1 MKYFE
6 YHPRNREI
14 VIRAK
19 EIYSWYFDSS
29 MSDESIEARLYLYEY
44 LRNSMGVFSQLEK
57 DVCWVP
63 IPIILEHNECLYWSI
78 SHTEKYVAFIVSD
91 TQTGIDIAE
100 CKDRDISLLD
110 IHSEG
115 EYGLLGGKNWK
126 QFYMLWTAK
135 ESIIKA
141 SSLTLDAISEIKLM
155 WIVDWGEF
163 LFVFEEKEFT
173 IRTIIQDT
181 FILSYI
187 F

>member
-6 YHPRNREI
+6 YHPRNKEI
-14 VIRAK
+14 VMRAR
-19 EIYSWYFDSS
+19 ELYSRYFDSS
-29 MSDESIEARLYLYEY
+29 MLDESIEARFYLYEY
-44 LRNSMGVFSQLEK
+44 LINSLRVFSPLEK
-57 DVCWVP
+57 DTCWVP
-63 IPIILEHNECLYWSI
+63 IPIILEHNERLYWSI
-78 SHTEKYVAFIVSD
+78 THTEKYVAFIISD

-100 CKDRDISLLD
+100 RKNRDISLLD

-141 SSLTLDAISEIKLM
+141 SSLTLDVISDIKL
-155 WIVDWGEF
+155 VQVGEWGEF
-163 LFVFEEKEFT
+163 LFVFEEKQFT
-173 IRTIIQDT
+173 IHTIIQDT